1 MRYMIAILLV
11 VLLVVID
18 QTQFNGHYR
27 AQLSQLME
35 RAINSVTR

>member
-1 MRYMIAILLV
+1 MIAILLM

-27 AQLSQLME
+27 AQLAQLIE